1 MPYTVTSA
9 TRPKI
14 KQGLRQKILREYRH
28 RMRADRTTSAAGIE
42 EQTRAR
48 YGVPWETWAKW
59 MMNIQDGVWTWDGIR
74 VKGE

>member
-1 MPYTVTSA
+1 
-9 TRPKI
+9 
-14 KQGLRQKILREYRH
+14 
-28 RMRADRTTSAAGIE
+28 MRADRTTSAAGIE